1 MNAYEI
7 ATEAIKKFE
16 GFVPH
21 PYMDGGGRYTIGYGT
36 TVYPTGHKV
45 TKNDKN
51 ITEATATYYL
61 CVHLTGLE
69 RELGKMTNWDMLNK
83 NQMAALLS
91 LAYNVGC
98 HDIENG
104 NIAVCLARKEFDKVP
119 NTILQYNK
127 KHVNGKL
134 RVDKGLVN
142 RRKAEVKLYNTPVES
157 V

>member
-1 MNAYEI
+1 MNTFEI
-7 ATEAIKKFE
+7 AAEAIKKFE
-16 GFVPH
+16 GFVSH
-21 PYMDGGGRYTIGYGT
+21 PYKDSRGIYTIGYGT

-61 CVHLTGLE
+61 CVHLTSLE

-98 HDIENG
+98 SSLRNG
-104 NIAVCLARKEFDKVP
+104 SIAVYLARKEFDKVP
-119 NTILQYNK
+119 NTILKYNK
-127 KHVNGKL
+127 VRVNGKL
-134 RVDKGLVN
+134 QVSKGLVN
-142 RRKAEVKLYNTPVES
+142 RRKAEVELYNTPVES